1 MHNLE
6 TENRKL
12 RQRLQDLND
21 DARHNE
27 SLLQIFLGRELRLLE
42 IDSLAELLVALTD
55 GLRSS
60 FGLQDVSFHLVDP
73 EHRVRNLFTQTGL
86 STGMF
91 PRVKFADHMLDLIPV
106 IQGMSAPRIGSY
118 QEHIHA
124 GLFAPDTVIRSVA
137 LLPLNR
143 GDIRG
148 SINLGSDDPQRYT
161 HHQATDFLH
170 RLSIIAAVCLENAI
184 NREQLI
190 IHGYTDSLTNL
201 RNRRYLEIRLQEEV
215 ASALRYRQPLSCLFL
230 DIDHF
235 KRINDIYG
243 HATGDMVLRELGACL
258 VSQLRASDAASR
270 YGGEEFAV
278 LLPHTD
284 IEHATQ
290 LAERIRMEIATLD
303 LTLQTQDSLRISISI
318 GVSTF
323 SPDPEDPRSHL
334 ENPGHH
340 SASHRELAN
349 HLLSSADKA
358 LYRAKA
364 NGRNRVEII
373 PWLAEVAELSVSKSS
388 KP

>member
-1 MHNLE
+1 MRNLE

-27 SLLQIFLGRELRLLE
+27 TLLQIFLDRELRLLE
-42 IDSLAELLVALTD
+42 IDGLAELLIALTD
-55 GLRSS
+55 GLQAS

-86 STGMF
+86 SAGMF
-91 PRVKFADHMLDLIPV
+91 PKVIFVDRVPDLVPV
-106 IQGMSAPRIGSY
+106 VQGLSSPRIGSY
-118 QEHIHA
+118 QEHMHA
-124 GLFAPDTVIRSVA
+124 DLFAPDTLIRSVA
-137 LLPLNR
+137 LLPLTR

-161 HHQATDFLH
+161 HRHATDFLH
-170 RLSIIAAVCLENAI
+170 RLSVIAAVCLENAI

-215 ASALRYRQPLSCLFL
+215 AGALRYRQPLSCLFL
-230 DIDHF
+230 DVDHF

-243 HATGDMVLRELGACL
+243 HATGDMVLRELGGCL

-323 SPDPEDPRSHL
+323 SPEPGDPGNHL
-334 ENPGHH
+334 GNSGRQ
-340 SASHRELAN
+340 SALHRELGN
-349 HLLSSADKA
+349 HLLNSADKA

-373 PWLAEVAELSVSKSS
+373 PWLAEVAELSGSKSL
-388 KP
+388 K